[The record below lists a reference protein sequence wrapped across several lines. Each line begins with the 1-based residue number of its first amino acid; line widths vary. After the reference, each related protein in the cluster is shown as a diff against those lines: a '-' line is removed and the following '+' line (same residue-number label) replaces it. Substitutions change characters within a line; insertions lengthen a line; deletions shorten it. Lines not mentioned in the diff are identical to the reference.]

1 MKLRIPLI
9 FKVVGL
15 FVLVLLTI
23 TTLIGCW
30 IRRTE
35 ENCWKHE
42 AVEAFEKYGALRTR
56 SGIVRVAY
64 LEEDPGT
71 NPLEV
76 IEKDP
81 NGCSFGSN
89 GQTIILFSFDI
100 KNKLT
105 KIQVFRNYI
114 ASDYTMDLIEERKY

>member
-1 MKLRIPLI
+1 MLGVI
-9 FKVVGL
+9 GL
-15 FVLVLLTI
+15 LVLAFLTI
-23 TTLIGCW
+23 ATLAGCW

-42 AVEAFEKYGALRTR
+42 AVEAFEKYGSLRTR
-56 SGIVRVAY
+56 SEIVRVAY

-89 GQTIILFSFDI
+89 GQTIILFSFDNR
-100 KNKLT
+100 NKLSR
-105 KIQVFRNYI
+105 IQVFRNYI

>member
-42 AVEAFEKYGALRTR
+42 AVETFEKYGALRTLFE
-56 SGIVRVAY
+56 IVRVAY
-64 LEEDPGT
+64 IEDDPGT

-76 IEKDP
+76 IEKDQ

-114 ASDYTMDLIEERKY
+114 ASDYTMDLIQEKRY